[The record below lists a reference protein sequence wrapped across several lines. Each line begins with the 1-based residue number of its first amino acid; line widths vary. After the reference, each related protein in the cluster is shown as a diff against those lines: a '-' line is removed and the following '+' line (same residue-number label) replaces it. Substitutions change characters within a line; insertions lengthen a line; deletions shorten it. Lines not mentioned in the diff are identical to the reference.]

1 MDFTD
6 SSHYESREEGA
17 LIRKSLLVSHLQGSW
32 QLSTLS
38 QSLQLLAELEAWVG
52 EKGRFAT
59 VGQ

>member
-1 MDFTD
+1 MEFTD

-17 LIRKSLLVSHLQGSW
+17 LIKSLLVSHLQGSW

-59 VGQ
+59 VG